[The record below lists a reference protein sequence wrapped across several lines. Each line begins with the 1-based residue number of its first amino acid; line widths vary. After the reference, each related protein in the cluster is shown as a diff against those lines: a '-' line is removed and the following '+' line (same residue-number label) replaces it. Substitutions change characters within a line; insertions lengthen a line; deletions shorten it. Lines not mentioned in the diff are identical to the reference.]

1 MEWIG
6 TRVAED
12 VVQLLRMTHTQQS
25 GIMNGHMSV
34 CNRVLELYT
43 AVQDL
48 RAAAVREGVEA
59 ARHRKQQKEALAEV
73 QTQIDQMKQQKEE
86 LCSQMTEIKLR
97 IKSLQRQEK
106 KEMLADEKWE
116 LMKNQLRDVMI
127 QMKEIHEELREI
139 RGHKTEQ
146 TTTVTTTTRV
156 TGSSSSDRS
165 EESLGVDPLLL
176 AKEGRWEAY
185 YADQTR
191 RTMEPH
197 DAQYHPQ
204 VGNEVRLLRFKHQPS
219 DQVGEEVDQR
229 DRTNAPV
236 RTSRGCVTSEVR
248 DGLRHQ

>member
-12 VVQLLRMTHTQQS
+12 VVHNLRMA
-25 GIMNGHMSV
+25 HMQV
-34 CNRVLELYT
+34 WKLYT
-43 AVQDL
+43 AVHDL
-48 RAAAVREGVEA
+48 QAAAVREGVEA

-73 QTQIDQMKQQKEE
+73 QTQIEQMKQQMKQQKEALAE
-86 LCSQMTEIKLR
+86 VKTQIDQMKRRDAEMKVR

-116 LMKNQLRDVMI
+116 LMKNQVKDVMI

-165 EESLGVDPLLL
+165 EEGLGVD
-176 AKEGRWEAY
+176 RWEAY

-191 RTMEPH
+191 RFLE
-197 DAQYHPQ
+197 AQW
-204 VGNEVRLLRFKHQPS
+204 
-219 DQVGEEVDQR
+219 
-229 DRTNAPV
+229 
-236 RTSRGCVTSEVR
+236 SRMTLKIIR
-248 DGLRHQ
+248 R